1 MNGRTRMGT
10 ALALVW
16 YLAAGFGGPLLD
28 AVVFHDQESPRIA
41 HVESSDSRCHR
52 AECSLDAPGAP
63 QSPAPAPANLPADET
78 VAFLA
83 VPAAAPDV
91 PRSRSVAWAHAPRA
105 PPQYT

>member
-1 MNGRTRMGT
+1 MNGRIRLGA

-28 AVVFHDQESPRIA
+28 AVVFHDQESPRAA

-52 AECSLDAPGAP
+52 ADCSLDAPGAP
-63 QSPAPAPANLPADET
+63 QSPAPAPANLPVDAA
-78 VAFLA
+78 VACVT
-83 VPAAAPDV
+83 VPAPAPDV
-91 PRSRSVAWAHAPRA
+91 PRSRSTARAHAPRA